1 MRTDDSI
8 DACAF
13 CSPSDTTAAIARDLL
28 IGSLVAGRSPSG
40 GAMPVRIERT
50 LAEGGIGVVY
60 AGRAADGRA
69 VAVKVLRERFA
80 RDPGVAARFEREID
94 NALRIRHANVV
105 AALGAGRLDDG
116 RPFLVMERLEGETLG
131 ALVRARGPLSIAR
144 GLRLGAELLAGL
156 EAIHAAGL
164 VHRDLSPENVFV
176 ARDRGGERAVILD
189 LGFAHEPGVDS
200 GDGVTVDSPGSLV
213 GTLAFMA
220 PEQAM
225 RARAIT
231 ARSDLF
237 AAALLVYYALSG
249 RIPFRGKDDR
259 DVIVSVVRAAPVP
272 LRRVRRD
279 APAALDP
286 VLARALAKHPDA
298 RFAGAGEMRAAL
310 DEIPRADDAGEDVRG
325 AGPRSVTRPRRRPA
339 LAVAPAA

>member
-1 MRTDDSI
+1 MS
-8 DACAF
+8 
-13 CSPSDTTAAIARDLL
+13 
-28 IGSLVAGRSPSG
+28 
-40 GAMPVRIERT
+40 VRIERT

-69 VAVKVLRERFA
+69 VAVKVLRARFA
-80 RDPGVAARFEREID
+80 RDPGVVGRFRREID
-94 NALRIRHANVV
+94 HALRVQHENVV
-105 AALGAGRLDDG
+105 AALGAGQLSDG

-131 ALVRARGPLSIAR
+131 ALVRAHGPMSIAR

-176 ARDRGGERAVILD
+176 ARDRDGERAVILD

-200 GDGVTVDSPGSLV
+200 GDGVTLDSPGSLV

-220 PEQAM
+220 PEQVM

-231 ARSDLF
+231 ARTDLF

-259 DVIVSVVRAAPVP
+259 DVSVSVVRAAPVP

-310 DEIPRADDAGEDVRG
+310 DDIPRGDDVEEDV
-325 AGPRSVTRPRRRPA
+325 PRSTTRPRRRPA
-339 LAVAPAA
+339 TAVDPAA